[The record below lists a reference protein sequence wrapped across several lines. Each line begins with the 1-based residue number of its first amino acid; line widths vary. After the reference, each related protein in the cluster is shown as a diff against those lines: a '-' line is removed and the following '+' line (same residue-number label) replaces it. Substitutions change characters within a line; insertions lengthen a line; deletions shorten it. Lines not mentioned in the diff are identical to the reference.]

1 MTTRGLL
8 ACLVLVSSSVG
19 TFMAC
24 NLETSGNYGNPSG
37 LSHDHFPVTNIDG
50 SAPGTDAGA
59 LCNGAGP
66 IDGGLCTVKFSTDI
80 WPLMAATGKWACAD
94 SNCHG
99 GTALNPFINDPAS
112 AYANLTTY
120 KVAGKPYVNPCTI
133 DIDASSFVCNLQ
145 GACGTQAMPI
155 PDMSKGRTAAQ
166 PGDIG
171 KVVQWQQCG
180 APFN

>member
-8 ACLVLVSSSVG
+8 ACLVLVSSSIG
-19 TFMAC
+19 AFMAC
-24 NLETSGNYGNPSG
+24 NLETNANYGNPSG
-37 LSHDHFPVTNIDG
+37 LSHDHFPATNIDG
-50 SAPGTDAGA
+50 SASGGDSGA

-66 IDGGLCTVKFSTDI
+66 IDGGTCQVKFSTDI

-120 KVAGKPYVNPCTI
+120 KVGGKPYVNPCTI
-133 DIDASSFVCNLQ
+133 DIDAASRLSLETSARSCSGSNAERRSTERAV
-145 GACGTQAMPI
+145 AH
-155 PDMSKGRTAAQ
+155 GRTQSNVAAR
-166 PGDIG
+166 
-171 KVVQWQQCG
+171 VL
-180 APFN
+180 A